1 MNVWLI
7 RTEDFE
13 QKSLSKI
20 EELLNAYDG
29 PISFKCHKNIFL
41 NSISKKGSIH
51 PDEALIQMINFRK
64 LYKIDPTDFV
74 CLYTNTRLSN
84 NFFTH
89 GDGFRN
95 FIIHSADWGLYTNAG
110 NEFPDAYLLYSN
122 ILKSFVYEDYGKM
135 YSHMHKDSSLGC
147 YMDLCV
153 HKREILLKLRTA
165 DICDNCLEHIHDKHI
180 DGRIIGQILD
190 AFEGLRKQLLFRNR
204 LQLETKLSRIEITP
218 KGKFILPD
226 YGNIELKFSP
236 LRKSI
241 YKLFL
246 ESKQGYTMADLLG
259 SDSKLVKLYQSFQPN
274 KTFNELNATIQ
285 GICDPHSM
293 RIHEEISKIN
303 AEIVKK
309 LGERVSVN
317 YIISGERG
325 EKRKINYNLIK
336 EKTY

>member
-1 MNVWLI
+1 MNVWLV
-7 RTEDFE
+7 RTEDFD
-13 QKSLSKI
+13 QNSLKKI

-29 PISFKCHKNIFL
+29 PIAFNCRI
-41 NSISKKGSIH
+41 NSISNSI
-51 PDEALIQMINFRK
+51 ITRGVINPLLAMSCMADYRRK
-64 LYKIDPTDFV
+64 YKIDEADFV
-74 CLYTNTRLSN
+74 CLYTNTRLAN

-122 ILKSFVYEDYGKM
+122 ILKSFVYENYDMM

-147 YMDLCV
+147 YMDLCI

-165 DICDNCLEHIHDKHI
+165 DICDKCLEHIHAKHI

-204 LQLETKLSRIEITP
+204 LQLETKLSRLEITQ
-218 KGKFILPD
+218 KGRFILTD

-236 LRKSI
+236 LRKAI

-246 ESKQGYTMADLLG
+246 ESKQGYTMADLLD
-259 SDSKLVKLYQSFQPN
+259 SDGKLIKLYQSFQPN
-274 KTFNELNATIQ
+274 KTTEELSTTIKN
-285 GICDPHSM
+285 ICDPHSM

-309 LGERVSVN
+309 LGERISVN

-325 EKRKINYNLIK
+325 EKRKINYNSIK
-336 EKTY
+336 DKTY

>member
-1 MNVWLI
+1 MNVWLV
-7 RTEDFE
+7 RTEDFDI
-13 QKSLSKI
+13 KSLTKI

-29 PISFKCHKNIFL
+29 PLTFKSRKEIIPNA
-41 NSISKKGSIH
+41 ISKMGCIH
-51 PDEALIQMINFRK
+51 LDEAMNYMADFRK
-64 LYKIDPTDFV
+64 LHNINQTDFI
-74 CLYTNTRLSN
+74 CLYTNTRLAN

-89 GDGFRN
+89 GDGFKN
-95 FIIHSADWGLYTNAG
+95 FLIHSADWGLYTNAG
-110 NEFPDAYLLYSN
+110 AEFPDAYLLYSN
-122 ILKSFVYEDYGKM
+122 ILKSFVYQDYKTM
-135 YSHMHKDSSLGC
+135 FQHVHKDDSLGC
-147 YMDLCV
+147 YMDLCI
-153 HKREILLKLRTA
+153 HKKEILLKLRTA
-165 DICDNCLEHIHDKHI
+165 DICDNCLEHIHSKHV
-180 DGRIIGQILD
+180 DGRIVGQILD

-204 LQLETKLSRIEITP
+204 LQLDTKLSRIEITQ
-218 KGKFILPD
+218 KGKFILTD

-236 LRKSI
+236 LRKAI

-246 ESKQGYTMADLLG
+246 ESKQGYTMADLLD
-259 SDSKLVKLYQSFQPN
+259 SDGKLLKLYQSFQPN
-274 KTFNELNATIQ
+274 KTTEELSTTIQ

-309 LGERVSVN
+309 LGERISVN

>member
-1 MNVWLI
+1 MNVWLV
-7 RTEDFE
+7 RTEDFNE
-13 QKSLSKI
+13 KSLVKI

-29 PISFKCHKNIFL
+29 PLIFNSHKHIIPT
-41 NSISKKGSIH
+41 SISASGSIH
-51 PDEALIQMINFRK
+51 PDEAMIYIADFRK
-64 LYKIDPTDFV
+64 SHKIAQTDFV
-74 CLYTNTRLSN
+74 CLYTNTRLTN

-89 GDGFRN
+89 GDGLKN
-95 FIIHSADWGLYTNAG
+95 FMIHSADWGLYTNAG
-110 NEFPDAYLLYSN
+110 DEFPDAYLLYSN
-122 ILKSFVYEDYGKM
+122 ILKSFVYQDYETM
-135 YSHMHKDSSLGC
+135 YKHVHKDDSLGC
-147 YMDLCV
+147 YMDLCIN
-153 HKREILLKLRTA
+153 KKEILLKLRTA
-165 DICDNCLEHIHDKHI
+165 DICDTCLEHIHSKHI
-180 DGRIIGQILD
+180 DGRIIGQIFD

-204 LQLETKLSRIEITP
+204 LELETKLSRIEITN
-218 KGKFILPD
+218 KGKFILTD

-236 LRKSI
+236 LRKAI

-246 ESKQGYTMADLLG
+246 ESIKGYTMADLLD
-259 SDSKLVKLYQSFQPN
+259 SDNKLIKHYQSFQPN
-274 KTFNELNATIQ
+274 KTFEELNKTIK

-309 LGERVSVN
+309 LGERISVN